1 MNRDEQRGMVSI
13 MKSVYYPSVNER
25 KQKARF
31 WRLWNDGPTKGEPT
45 VAAIEETLEE
55 TLSKKS
61 DPAYLAWLLNTKEVV
76 EQINTAYGVIMERIL
91 DMAVDPETKNGDL
104 LKAASV
110 LGDMIKYSAPKQ
122 EVKYA
127 DAAIAGMSE
136 EELDKLLEGK

>member
-45 VAAIEETLEE
+45 IAAVEDILDESL
-55 TLSKKS
+55 KKKT
-61 DPAYLAWLLNTKEVV
+61 DPAFVAWILNAQEAV
-76 EQINTAYGVIMERIL
+76 EQVNAAYGVVMERIL
-91 DMAVDPETKNGDL
+91 DMAMDPETKNGDI

-110 LGDMIKYSAPKQ
+110 LGDMIKYNAPKQ
-122 EVKYA
+122 ETKYLDAGIA
-127 DAAIAGMSE
+127 DMSE